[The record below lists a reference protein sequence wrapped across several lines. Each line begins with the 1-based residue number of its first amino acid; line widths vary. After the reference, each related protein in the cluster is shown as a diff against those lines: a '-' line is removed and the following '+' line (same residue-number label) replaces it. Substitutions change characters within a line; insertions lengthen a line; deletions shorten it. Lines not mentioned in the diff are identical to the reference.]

1 MREEYKEKSKVKFRF
16 VGREKYPTRG
26 FGTTPAA
33 LTVKYL
39 PSGSQSMGQ
48 GTYFS
53 VKDTITD
60 DTLIP
65 FGTGSIVSC
74 DSTGNYFNLWMD
86 GFQPERF
93 YKFQIKVVS
102 GSGATQ
108 TSQVYDDDYTFKVVR

>member
-1 MREEYKEKSKVKFRF
+1 
-16 VGREKYPTRG
+16 
-26 FGTTPAA
+26 
-33 LTVKYL
+33 
-39 PSGSQSMGQ
+39 MGA

-53 VKDTITD
+53 VKDTITN

-108 TSQVYDDDYTFKVVR
+108 TSQVYDEDYTFKVVR